1 MIALWLAV
9 AAGFV
14 LFELHHLAFYAMF
27 VAAGCVAAA
36 LTAVVT
42 PNAIAIQLVVA
53 VVVAVI
59 GAVGV
64 RPWVSAAYDRRHH
77 TTHVARGV
85 HGGIVGQQ
93 VLTLDEV
100 GDLGTNGH
108 VQLVGERWLAIT
120 GDGQR
125 IPPGTPVVV
134 TAVQGTTLV
143 VWPTAA
149 LEEDN

>member
-1 MIALWLAV
+1 
-9 AAGFV
+9 
-14 LFELHHLAFYAMF
+14 
-27 VAAGCVAAA
+27 
-36 LTAVVT
+36 
-42 PNAIAIQLVVA
+42 
-53 VVVAVI
+53 
-59 GAVGV
+59 
-64 RPWVSAAYDRRHH
+64 
-77 TTHVARGV
+77 VARGV

-93 VLTLDEV
+93 VVTLDEV
-100 GDLGTNGH
+100 GDDGAAGH

-149 LEEDN
+149 IEQES